1 MDDIQGSS
9 DLRRLYVRVLG
20 PFAAARDIGFT
31 RPLRISGRK
40 TYSLLAFL
48 AVNPRQSASRE
59 ELATLQW
66 ASSSDQQAR
75 HSLRQALH
83 ELRREIGDFDLIQ
96 SDVDRV
102 WLRPGG
108 VWVDALELE
117 GLPTSCEIARLK
129 DSLELARGAFLEDLH
144 PEEEPAQD
152 WQREQRLR
160 FEKATTTALVALATQ
175 SDHLGEASAALAAAE
190 RLLAIDPLRE
200 DWQRLALRL
209 YARHRGKND
218 ALAQSR
224 LFVERLRQELDVDP
238 EPETKALLA
247 AIRSGQMTTA
257 DSAAALSPIAA
268 TSSDTIAN
276 GRGTP
281 FQKLSHGRTVAILGL
296 VLLAVS
302 VLAVSFNTTLLAK
315 LSDAARTRG
324 SAPLVHPNTWQPPHR
339 FARTGSAAPAETIIP
354 IAVLPFTAYGDSATQ
369 IELIADMM
377 TDDLIN
383 NLSKLSLLRV
393 ISHRTSQA
401 YRGTTDAAAIGR
413 ELDVQFILEGSVRLL
428 GEKKVR
434 VNIALIEPT
443 ARHTLWTS
451 RIERDDG
458 NQQAVQDEIVGRIAR
473 ELQLEVYFSK
483 SKEITS
489 HPTVA
494 ALNHRGYAA
503 LISASNAGIERLN
516 EAEVLFLEALKIDPD
531 SLHAKRGLG
540 MFHALVGVQLLTPDT
555 QSHLQQAAAILRA
568 TLQED
573 PNSSTAYFFLGLID
587 EGRRHVD
594 EALRLY
600 ERSIELNPSNAL
612 AYAHTGHV
620 LIFNGQAR
628 EALDHIDYALRLSPH
643 DPHRANWY
651 RFLGEAFLE
660 LGERDRSLSAL
671 EQSYQLNS
679 RHPLTLRGLA
689 AAHAAADHLD
699 QSRRYLQELQI
710 AAPYLSSEKLLLR
723 ADSSERH
730 QPEYSKGLRLAVRLL
745 DDPAE
750 RSSQ

>member
-1 MDDIQGSS
+1 M
-9 DLRRLYVRVLG
+9 
-20 PFAAARDIGFT
+20 
-31 RPLRISGRK
+31 
-40 TYSLLAFL
+40 
-48 AVNPRQSASRE
+48 
-59 ELATLQW
+59 
-66 ASSSDQQAR
+66 
-75 HSLRQALH
+75 
-83 ELRREIGDFDLIQ
+83 
-96 SDVDRV
+96 
-102 WLRPGG
+102 
-108 VWVDALELE
+108 
-117 GLPTSCEIARLK
+117 
-129 DSLELARGAFLEDLH
+129 
-144 PEEEPAQD
+144 
-152 WQREQRLR
+152 
-160 FEKATTTALVALATQ
+160 
-175 SDHLGEASAALAAAE
+175 AE
-190 RLLAIDPLRE
+190 
-200 DWQRLALRL
+200 
-209 YARHRGKND
+209 
-218 ALAQSR
+218 
-224 LFVERLRQELDVDP
+224 
-238 EPETKALLA
+238 
-247 AIRSGQMTTA
+247 
-257 DSAAALSPIAA
+257 SAAASSPVAVA
-268 TSSDTIAN
+268 SSDTIAIARETPIQN
-276 GRGTP
+276 LGRG
-281 FQKLSHGRTVAILGL
+281 RAVAILGL

-315 LSDAARTRG
+315 LSDAARIRG
-324 SAPLVHPNTWQPPHR
+324 SAPLVHSTTWQPPQR
-339 FARTGSAAPAETIIP
+339 FARTVSTASTETIIP

-369 IELIADMM
+369 FELIADMM

-383 NLSKLSLLRV
+383 NLSKISLLRV

-401 YRGTTDAAAIGR
+401 YRGTTTDAAAIGR

-428 GEKKVR
+428 GEKKIR
-434 VNIALIEPT
+434 VNVALIEPT

-483 SKEITS
+483 SKETTS

-516 EAEVLFLEALKIDPD
+516 EAEALFHEALKIDPN

-540 MFHALVGVQLLTPDT
+540 IFHALVGVQLLTPDT
-555 QSHLQQAAAILRA
+555 QSHLQQAATILRA

-573 PNSSTAYFFLGLID
+573 PNSSTTYFFLGLID
-587 EGRRHVD
+587 EGRRHID

-600 ERSIELNPSNAL
+600 GRSIELNPSNAL

-620 LIFNGQAR
+620 LVFNGQAR

-723 ADSSERH
+723 ADNSERH
-730 QPEYSKGLRLAVRLL
+730 QPEYAKGLRLAVRLL

-750 RSSQ
+750 NGSH